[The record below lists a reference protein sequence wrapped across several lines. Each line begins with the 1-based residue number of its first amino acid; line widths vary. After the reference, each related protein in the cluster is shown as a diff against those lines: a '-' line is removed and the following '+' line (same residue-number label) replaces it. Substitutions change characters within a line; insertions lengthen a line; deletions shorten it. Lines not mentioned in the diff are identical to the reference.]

1 MATVALV
8 GSDTIKIN
16 QRLLTDLPDGDV
28 LKLTYDTDSVTV
40 KVGKNGNTIYA
51 QNESG
56 KMAKVELRVMRGSA
70 DDKFLLSLMTLQNS
84 NLPGF
89 VLMSS
94 ELVKRVGDGQGNVT
108 SDNYLLAGG
117 VFHKLVETTSNV
129 EGEKEQ
135 AVATY
140 MLTFGSAARALT

>member
-1 MATVALV
+1 MPTVALV

-16 QRLLTDLPDGDV
+16 QRLITDLPDGDV

-94 ELVKRVGDGQGNVT
+94 ELVKRIGDGQGNVT
-108 SDNYLLAGG
+108 ADNYLLAGG

-140 MLTFGSAARALT
+140 MLTFGNAARALT

>member
-16 QRLLTDLPDGDV
+16 QRLLTDVPDGDV
-28 LKLTYDTDSVTV
+28 AKLTYDTDSVTV

-56 KMAKVELRVMRGSA
+56 RMAKVELRVMRGSA
-70 DDKFLLSLMTLQNS
+70 DDKFLLSQMTLQNS
-84 NLPGF
+84 NLPGY
-89 VLMSS
+89 VLLSG
-94 ELVKRVGDGQGNVT
+94 ELVKRIGDGQGNVT
-108 SDNYLLAGG
+108 SDNYLLGGG
-117 VFHKLVETTSNV
+117 VFSKMIETVSNV

-140 MLTFGSAARALT
+140 MLTFGGATRSLS

>member
-1 MATVALV
+1 MPTVALV

-16 QRLLTDLPDGDV
+16 QRLITDLPDGDV
-28 LKLTYDTDSVTV
+28 LKLTYDTDSMTV

-89 VLMSS
+89 ALMSS
-94 ELVKRVGDGQGNVT
+94 ELVKRIGDGQGNVT
-108 SDNYLLAGG
+108 ADNYLLAGG

>member
-1 MATVALV
+1 MPTVALV

-16 QRLLTDLPDGDV
+16 QRLITDLPDGDV

-94 ELVKRVGDGQGNVT
+94 ELVKRIGDGQGNVT
-108 SDNYLLAGG
+108 ADNYLLAGG

>member
-1 MATVALV
+1 MPTVALV

-16 QRLLTDLPDGDV
+16 QRLITDLPDGDV

-89 VLMSS
+89 ALMSS
-94 ELVKRVGDGQGNVT
+94 ELVKRIGDGQGNVT
-108 SDNYLLAGG
+108 ADNYLLAGG

>member
-1 MATVALV
+1 MPTVALV

-16 QRLLTDLPDGDV
+16 QRLITDLPDGDV
-28 LKLTYDTDSVTV
+28 LKLTYDTNSVTV

-89 VLMSS
+89 ALMSS
-94 ELVKRVGDGQGNVT
+94 ELVKRIGDGQGNVT
-108 SDNYLLAGG
+108 ADNYLLAGG